1 MTLPAEVKKAF
12 HISKQLFAEP
22 GMMERVEKLQFEACR
37 LAGKRLS
44 MMPARFVFLLEG
56 ATKRQRVFWTRLN
69 MNTRSL
75 CRTWQREDD

>member
-37 LAGKRLS
+37 LAGKRL
-44 MMPARFVFLLEG
+44 AHDAG
-56 ATKRQRVFWTRLN
+56 ASFSCWKGQQRGKGFSGRA
-69 MNTRSL
+69 
-75 CRTWQREDD
+75 

>member
-44 MMPARFVFLLEG
+44 MMPALRFLAGRGNKEAKGFLDALEYEHAKPVPNVAEG
-56 ATKRQRVFWTRLN
+56 T
-69 MNTRSL
+69 
-75 CRTWQREDD
+75 